1 MTARDT
7 TLSDKLRRMSS
18 RLLSDR
24 ARLPS
29 VCLGV
34 VAALT
39 LGACGDKENGDG
51 TATTMNSS
59 DSTATS
65 SQSTTG
71 QGGNGSATAPTAG
84 DPSASSTGTAPG
96 VTSTSGGT
104 TSNTATTPSTGS
116 PPTGTMSN
124 TGSTSSGTATG
135 TGGSEDPGSTGEGGT
150 ASAGGTDDPG
160 TTDDSAEGG
169 SGGEGEGGSG
179 GDEVG
184 EGNGGN
190 GGSGETPSGECT
202 REFLDGLLDDYFAAL
217 SAGDPSTLPLAANVK
232 FTENAEES
240 EIGST
245 DFWMNAGDTKYSQR
259 ALDTTACAAAA
270 EAVVP
275 EGTTDLPVALRIKV
289 EAGELTE
296 IETIVVRQGDYTA
309 SFAVDSDPDAIIAI
323 ADDIGW
329 DDEVPDADRATREEL
344 AAWIDKYFR
353 TFPSGVCNVTGD
365 CRRLENGG
373 GNFSCGTGASCSGDS
388 PTSGGVFEPRVIV
401 VDEVRGIAAGFTI
414 FDFMTTGHLDMH
426 MVKMHGGEV
435 YAVHAILRNTNG
447 ESGWD

>member
-1 MTARDT
+1 
-7 TLSDKLRRMSS
+7 MSS
-18 RLLSDR
+18 RLLSDC

-39 LGACGDKENGDG
+39 LGACGEKENGDG

-59 DSTATS
+59 DSTAAS

-71 QGGNGSATAPTAG
+71 QGGNSSATAPTAG
-84 DPSASSTGTAPG
+84 DPSESSTGTAPG

-104 TSNTATTPSTGS
+104 TTNTATTPSTGS
-116 PPTGTMSN
+116 PPTGTMPN

-135 TGGSEDPGSTGEGGT
+135 TGGSEDPGNTGEGGT

-169 SGGEGEGGSG
+169 SGGEGPVGEGGSG
-179 GDEVG
+179 GDDVG

-217 SAGDPSTLPLAANVK
+217 SAGDPSTLPLAASVK